1 MICNYQ
7 THAKI
12 ILLFSTIIGV
22 TYWAETT
29 LDREFTVSSDGAGAV
44 FLFASPAFNLH
55 TKEFNILIGL
65 VDCVQY
71 WYTVWLHNV
80 TCCSSWPD

>member
-12 ILLFSTIIGV
+12 ILLFSAIIGV

-44 FLFASPAFNLH
+44 FGRNATAFETYVNAQRIRYK
-55 TKEFNILIGL
+55 TR
-65 VDCVQY
+65 V
-71 WYTVWLHNV
+71 
-80 TCCSSWPD
+80 